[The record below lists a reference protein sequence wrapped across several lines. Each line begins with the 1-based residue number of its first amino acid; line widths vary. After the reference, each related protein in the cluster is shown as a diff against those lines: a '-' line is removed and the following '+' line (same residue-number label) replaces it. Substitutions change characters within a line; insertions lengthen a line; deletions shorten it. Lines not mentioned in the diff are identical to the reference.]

1 MALRTVG
8 AIALAISAAS
18 AFQGTSPL
26 FVVSSANTLP
36 DFANKNI
43 ISSAAAARSV
53 EQLLAGCP
61 SESYIVVSQPGVSPT
76 DFENKWSAPWLRSK
90 FHNPDAPITTGSIN
104 EVVGGIDA
112 EDVVKYVESQCKA
125 TRMNVDASND
135 YISLGDASPRVIK
148 LDFTPLSSA
157 APERAAELTE
167 NDSFLDALMSSVQQK
182 SYTVIYT
189 TTPPVVDQIP
199 APKQQHPVQGYE
211 MEEAFPLHTEMKRAL
226 ANGATGDED
235 VALFEKYQFLSPGIF
250 MGLSVSIV
258 LFLIL
263 YVGVTAVAGLEV
275 SYFAFS
281 KEMGPAAQKKQ
292 Q

>member
-8 AIALAISAAS
+8 AIALSISAAA

-26 FVVSSANTLP
+26 FVVSSSPAIP
-36 DFANKNI
+36 DFASKNI
-43 ISSAAAARSV
+43 LSAAAAAQSV

-61 SESYIVVSQPGVSPT
+61 SETYVVVSQPGVSST
-76 DFENKWSAPWLRSK
+76 DFEHKWSAPWLRSK
-90 FHNPDAPITTGSIN
+90 FRNTDASITTGSIN
-104 EVVGGIDA
+104 EVVGGTDA
-112 EDVVKYVESQCKA
+112 DDVANYVQRQCKA
-125 TRMNVDASND
+125 ARMNVDASND
-135 YISLGDASPRVIK
+135 YISLDDASPRVIK
-148 LDFTPLSSA
+148 LDFVAPSTSA
-157 APERAAELTE
+157 AERTVELTE
-167 NDSFLDALMSSVQQK
+167 NDSFLDALMSSVQEK

-189 TTPPVVDQIP
+189 TTPPVVNQIP
-199 APKQQHPVQGYE
+199 PPKQQHPVQGYE
-211 MEEAFPLHTEMKRAL
+211 MDDTFPLHTEMKRAL
-226 ANGATGDED
+226 SGRAKTGDD

-281 KEMGPAAQKKQ
+281 KEMGPTAQKKQ

>member
-8 AIALAISAAS
+8 AIALSISAAA

-26 FVVSSANTLP
+26 FVVSSADALP
-36 DFANKNI
+36 EFADKNI

-61 SESYIVVSQPGVSPT
+61 SESYVVVNQPGVSPT
-76 DFENKWSAPWLRSK
+76 DFEDKWSAPWLRSK
-90 FHNPDAPITTGSIN
+90 FHNADAATTTASIN
-104 EVVGGIDA
+104 EVVGGTSADHVIKYL
-112 EDVVKYVESQCKA
+112 EDQCKA
-125 TRMNVDASND
+125 TRMNIDASNG

-148 LDFTPLSSA
+148 LDFTAPPSA
-157 APERAAELTE
+157 APERASELTE
-167 NDSFLDALMSSVQQK
+167 NDSFLDALMSSVQEK
-182 SYTVIYT
+182 SYTLIYT
-189 TTPPVVDQIP
+189 TTPPAVDHVP

-211 MEEAFPLHTEMKRAL
+211 MEETFPLHTEMKRAL
-226 ANGATGDED
+226 ADRAVDDDD

-250 MGLSVSIV
+250 MGLSVSIL